1 MEMNYMKYTDFEL
14 RQAFELVQN
23 REHWKNPVNAV
34 INECDKEIVQEAV
47 IYFTATVPTFTQLAD
62 GKLRVQAAG
71 YWAGPAG

>member
-1 MEMNYMKYTDFEL
+1 MKYTDFEL

-47 IYFTATVPTFTQLAD
+47 IYFTATVPTFTLIS
-62 GKLRVQAAG
+62 
-71 YWAGPAG
+71 